1 MQAAFTVR
9 SGRDRV
15 KITQLA
21 AEPSGRPHESMSRKD
36 SPPFGEALLRVTLS
50 HDMGDFHALH

>member
-1 MQAAFTVR
+1 M
-9 SGRDRV
+9 

-36 SPPFGEALLRVTLS
+36 SPRFGEGLAEGDPLPCHGGLPRPALSSLA
-50 HDMGDFHALH
+50 HF